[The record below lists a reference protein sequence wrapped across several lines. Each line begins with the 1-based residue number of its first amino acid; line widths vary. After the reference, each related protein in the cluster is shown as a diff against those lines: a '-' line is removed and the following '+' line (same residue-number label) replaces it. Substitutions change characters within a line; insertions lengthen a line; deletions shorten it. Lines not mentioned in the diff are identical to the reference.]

1 MELEDIA
8 NLKFVACKSVRVQ
21 VPPVVPSFFK
31 ATIDLSSKSS
41 CIPVG
46 SCKCKSYLSAPIFQ
60 ITFKNKGKKYNK
72 NVTSC

>member
-1 MELEDIA
+1 MKIHC
-8 NLKFVACKSVRVQ
+8 LKDVRVRI
-21 VPPVVPSFFK
+21 PVSVPSFFK

>member
-1 MELEDIA
+1 
-8 NLKFVACKSVRVQ
+8 
-21 VPPVVPSFFK
+21 
-31 ATIDLSSKSS
+31 
-41 CIPVG
+41 VG